1 MKTMTKKLAVLA
13 FAAAGLIGCA
23 ESNEKAVMKDD
34 TTGQVQTGVT
44 PPNAPKSS
52 KAFMEG
58 NKGAMS
64 DPTKAKAYREAT
76 Q

>member
-23 ESNEKAVMKDD
+23 ESNEKNVMKDD
-34 TTGQVQTGVT
+34 TTGQQQTGVT
-44 PPNAPKSS
+44 PPNAARTS
-52 KAFMEG
+52 ADFMKN
-58 NKGAMS
+58 NKGAMN
-64 DPTKAKAYREAT
+64 DPKKAQNYKNSL